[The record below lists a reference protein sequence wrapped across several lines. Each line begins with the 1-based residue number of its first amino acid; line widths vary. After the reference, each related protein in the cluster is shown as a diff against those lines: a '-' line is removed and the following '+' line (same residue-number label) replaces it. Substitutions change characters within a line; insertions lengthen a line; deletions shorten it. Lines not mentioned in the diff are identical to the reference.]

1 MSGFGRSMLRLRGM
15 LRKEFLQAVRD
26 PSSVAIAFV
35 LPVVLLV
42 LFGYGTS
49 LDLQHAPLALVIDR
63 PSGESAE
70 VEAAFQQSP
79 YFAPRR
85 YESIAA
91 ATAALREHRVQGV
104 LWLRD
109 DFGRTLL
116 TAGLARAGL
125 FVNGVDANS
134 AALIGGY
141 VEGALSSWLAARS
154 SQPPPVQLEER
165 VWFNPELQS
174 RSFLVPGLI
183 ALIMTLIGALLTS
196 MVVAREWERGTM
208 EALLVTPITRGEFL
222 IAKTAPYFALGMAGM
237 LLTVAAG
244 VLLMGVPLR
253 GSLLVLVLTS
263 ALFLLTAL
271 GMGLLIST
279 LARNQFVAAQV
290 AIIAT
295 YLPALM
301 LSGFI
306 FNIGSMPAPIRWLT
320 HVVAARYFVAIAQTV
335 ALAGDVWA
343 VIAPNSIALLAIGAF
358 FMMLVVKN
366 TGKRLE

>member
-154 SQPPPVQLEER
+154 SQPPSWL
-165 VWFNPELQS
+165 
-174 RSFLVPGLI
+174 
-183 ALIMTLIGALLTS
+183 
-196 MVVAREWERGTM
+196 
-208 EALLVTPITRGEFL
+208 
-222 IAKTAPYFALGMAGM
+222 
-237 LLTVAAG
+237 
-244 VLLMGVPLR
+244 
-253 GSLLVLVLTS
+253 
-263 ALFLLTAL
+263 
-271 GMGLLIST
+271 
-279 LARNQFVAAQV
+279 FVAQHS
-290 AIIAT
+290 
-295 YLPALM
+295 LP
-301 LSGFI
+301 
-306 FNIGSMPAPIRWLT
+306 
-320 HVVAARYFVAIAQTV
+320 
-335 ALAGDVWA
+335 
-343 VIAPNSIALLAIGAF
+343 
-358 FMMLVVKN
+358 
-366 TGKRLE
+366 